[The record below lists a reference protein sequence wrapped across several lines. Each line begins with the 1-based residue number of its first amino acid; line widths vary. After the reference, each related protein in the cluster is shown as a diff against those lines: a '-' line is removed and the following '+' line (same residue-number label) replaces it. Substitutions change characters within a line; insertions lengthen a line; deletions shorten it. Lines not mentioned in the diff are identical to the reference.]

1 MFDYNK
7 QLFTFVQVKRTTQMD
22 RQIRVSLSEHEQ
34 NELLQLTAELCS
46 GGIVSSRDFD
56 HVIGAL
62 QSARNKAFE
71 VGPDWNIQQGD
82 LNEVELCA

>member
-1 MFDYNK
+1 MF
-7 QLFTFVQVKRTTQMD
+7 LFVYICTSQTNNNMD
-22 RQIRVSLSEHEQ
+22 RQIGVSLSEHEQ
-34 NELLQLTAELCS
+34 NELLQLTAELCG

-82 LNEVELCA
+82 LNEVELCAW